1 MHKSFA
7 TTQFQQILREDN
19 VEADVLAN
27 MASADEIMNDQI
39 KVQYIMSIDIL
50 DVHQIHEVAN

>member
-1 MHKSFA
+1 M
-7 TTQFQQILREDN
+7 
-19 VEADVLAN
+19 EADVLAN
-27 MASADEIMNDQI
+27 MASADEIMSDQI